1 MQIVETNRKSEFI
14 YDSAHRG
21 PAELEE
27 LRGVYQYRDLII
39 QWVRRDV
46 VARYKRSFLGVAW
59 TMLKPL
65 GIMLVMTIVF
75 SHVFQGIQGYPVYVL
90 SGLLVWNF
98 FSQTTSV
105 SMAQM
110 AWGNVL
116 FNKIYMPRTVFT
128 ISAVGTELVNLVLSL
143 IPLSLI
149 MLIAGVSFHVSL
161 LLLPISIFIL
171 AAFSLGVSLFLST
184 LAVYFPDLAQM
195 YQVVLTAWMYL
206 TPIIYPK
213 DVMPE
218 RYRWV
223 LTLNPMYYVVETFR
237 QPVFNGVFPPWH
249 TLALSLGIAVIILV
263 AGWIFFSRNADN
275 FAYYA

>member
-1 MQIVETNRKSEFI
+1 MQIVETNRKSEFV
-14 YDSAHRG
+14 YDSARRG

-27 LRGVYQYRDLII
+27 LRGVYQYRDLVI

-75 SHVFQGIQGYPVYVL
+75 SRVFQGIKGYPVYVL

-98 FSQTTSV
+98 FSQTTTV

-110 AWGNVL
+110 AWGNIL

-128 ISAVGTELVNLVLSL
+128 ISAVGTELVNLILSL
-143 IPLSLI
+143 VPLSLI
-149 MLIAGVSFHVSL
+149 MLIAGVSFHISL
-161 LLLPISIFIL
+161 LMLPVSIFIL

-218 RYRWV
+218 QYRWI
-223 LTLNPMYYVVETFR
+223 LLLNPMYYVVETFR
-237 QPVFNGVFPPWH
+237 QPVFNGVFPPWPI
-249 TLALSLGIAVIILV
+249 LAISLGIAIIMLV
-263 AGWIFFSRNADN
+263 VGWIFFSRSADN
-275 FAYYA
+275 FAYYV